1 MPLLN
6 IKNFPKINNK
16 LQQKIIKKDLNNSFL
31 KLWLNKLFLNCV
43 KPKLFHIFFW
53 FHLFLAHI
61 FKKKIKKININIYSL
76 PIKNG
81 KKDEKNKTGKIPK
94 I

>member
-1 MPLLN
+1 MPVLN
-6 IKNFPKINNK
+6 LKNFPNINNK
-16 LQQKIIKKDLNNSFL
+16 IQNTIIKNDLTNSLL
-31 KLWLNKLFLNCV
+31 KLWLNKLSSNWV
-43 KPKLFHIFFW
+43 NPKIFHIFFC

-61 FKKKIKKININIYSL
+61 FKKETNKMNINIYSL

-81 KKDEKNKTGKIPK
+81 IRDEKSTTGKIPK